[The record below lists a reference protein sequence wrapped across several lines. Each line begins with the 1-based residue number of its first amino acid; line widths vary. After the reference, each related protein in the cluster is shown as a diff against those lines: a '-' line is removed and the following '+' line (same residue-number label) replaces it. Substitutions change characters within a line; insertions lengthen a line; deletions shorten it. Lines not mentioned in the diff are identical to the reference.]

1 MDSNLDPSKD
11 DLPLMANTS
20 HILVR
25 HYTLDL
31 DVNIEEKI
39 ISGCIVLYLQACTE
53 STQSDRTLDGV
64 LNYSQEYA
72 SSAMAVSE
80 FSHISVAAQGASSS
94 IARYDAA
101 AVAGTSALNIL
112 DKNCNHGNKKET
124 SGISCSKEDC
134 YDKKDDGMDDFVLIL
149 DSCDLSVIK
158 VEEVD
163 AGAITGAEKLSQ
175 ATLGSTGASE
185 LSAVRTWIVQKL
197 VALPA
202 ASWQEQHNC
211 YLLYSQAPGC
221 GELQFASDTWSL
233 RIWKAGIQTPQ
244 EFPRAI
250 RIWYKTKP
258 ESRSIR
264 WTMDQDC
271 RPCVYT
277 SGSALN
283 NRGLFPCQEPPSAMA
298 TWQATVRAPVGFVT
312 LMSSENA
319 AVATQVQED
328 VLSWFYYVTMPM
340 PASTL
345 TIAVG
350 CWTEVQKDSTSCSQ
364 TDYQPLTSSTV
375 SKWDQHHCGHVDYP
389 CRFLHPG
396 AHIQINIPYRVFT
409 ADCLREKCK
418 EILLPLVPHC
428 LVAAH
433 DILGTHPFCRLD
445 ILFVPAGFC
454 NLGMASPHIMFLSQS
469 ILSGRSHFCGSRFC
483 HELAHNW
490 FGLAIGAKDW
500 TEEWISE
507 GFATYLE
514 DIFWAKAQKL
524 SPKETEE
531 QCELRALLRW
541 YRLRDEVQNSE
552 QELQVL
558 RPKKDCTG
566 EVSESGVSVIKH
578 GLNPGKVFMQVHYL
592 KGYFLLRFL
601 ASKVGQVKY
610 LTFLRNFVLKFHGQ
624 LILSQD
630 FLHMLLGNFPEL
642 SSQGISVENIYED
655 WLDTA
660 GIPKSLLNEVLKLE
674 ENRLAAE
681 VKDEV
686 AKWMHFS
693 QKNRRGPK
701 RRKKRKDDMNYREL
715 LSDQLVLL
723 LEFLLQEK
731 TLCHKALQRLRSTY
745 QLLRQDAEV
754 RHRWCELVVKHR
766 YLSAYG
772 DVKEFLE
779 KDQFFACSPRA
790 REITKKSIV
799 DFLRNNAPKS
809 CYFRSQEYLHT
820 GLIFSRNL

>member
-375 SKWDQHHCGHVDYP
+375 S
-389 CRFLHPG
+389 
-396 AHIQINIPYRVFT
+396 N
-409 ADCLREKCK
+409 
-418 EILLPLVPHC
+418 
-428 LVAAH
+428 
-433 DILGTHPFCRLD
+433 
-445 ILFVPAGFC
+445 
-454 NLGMASPHIMFLSQS
+454 PHIMFLSQS

-779 KDQFFACSPRA
+779 KDQAMGVYLYGELMVNEDSKQQQLA
-790 REITKKSIV
+790 RQCFT
-799 DFLRNNAPKS
+799 LL
-809 CYFRSQEYLHT
+809 QEEMDPASVKVVTEML
-820 GLIFSRNL
+820 F